1 MQELSLKI
9 EKSSSQALMNSMNNL
24 AKSMDTM
31 LKLFTEAAKEIKIED
46 KEGLEGA
53 GEKDFMNEKLNE
65 IIDQNKTIAESMV
78 AVSDMVRDFTEKQKN
93 PEPKAPQPNF
103 QQSPQQP
110 PTFDESFNEPMSSP
124 LDQPPLP
131 QQQGPVAMPSIPFP
145 SVKKPKKKGLFG
157 RLIK

>member
-1 MQELSLKI
+1 
-9 EKSSSQALMNSMNNL
+9 MNNL

-46 KEGLEGA
+46 KGGLEGA

-103 QQSPQQP
+103 QQPPQQP
-110 PTFDESFNEPMSSP
+110 PTFDESFNEPMPSQ
-124 LDQPPLP
+124 LDQPLP
-131 QQQGPVAMPSIPFP
+131 SQQQGPVAMPSIPFP
-145 SVKKPKKKGLFG
+145 SVEKPKKKGLFG